1 MNLSCILQII
11 PNLRKEFK
19 MNRHPIKYFTLVT
32 TLAFSMSV
40 FFSTFFIQ
48 EKSVQAQH
56 AGGGII
62 DTTKQPGTDAPSFHS
77 SFAPYE
83 GTIPIPWVDEKPNP
97 ITIKVTEVITY
108 EIPVDEKKF
117 NEKKLTFED
126 LEMKE
131 VSNNSEINFHQV
143 DCYFFKVVKQ
153 TQVRTVE
160 NLSCK
165 RERDGTQYWL
175 SDGKKYVEWGRWS
188 NWSPEKEEKNIEM
201 AEKKP

>member
-1 MNLSCILQII
+1 M
-11 PNLRKEFK
+11 K
-19 MNRHPIKYFTLVT
+19 RHSIKYHISGAALV
-32 TLAFSMSV
+32 FGISV
-40 FFSTFFIQ
+40 FFSTFLMQ

-62 DTTKQPGTDAPSFHS
+62 DTSKQPGTDAPSFHS

-143 DCYFFKVVKQ
+143 DCYFFKVIKQ

-188 NWSPEKEEKNIEM
+188 NWSPEKGEKNIEM